1 MMWRKKLTSFK
12 KLGKVKQMEVS
23 DVGEEGRET
32 EGGGGRHERGHKRN
46 RRTMDRRTSRRK
58 EEKRQ
63 GERKVKEVKD
73 EE

>member
-1 MMWRKKLTSFK
+1 
-12 KLGKVKQMEVS
+12 MEVS